1 MSGGSYNY
9 LAEHQP
15 GHLEARR
22 GSIEAM
28 RDRLT
33 ELEAEGVPGAARA
46 ARLTRYVLIH
56 LDLAE
61 QRAQELADVWHAVEW
76 RDSSDWGDDT
86 MRQVL
91 AEWQAKTNPRYDGTR
106 A

>member
-9 LAEHQP
+9 LAEHEP
-15 GHLEARR
+15 GDLEARR

-28 RDRLT
+28 RDRLAG
-33 ELEAEGVPGAARA
+33 LEAEHVPGAARA

-61 QRAQELADVWHAVEW
+61 KKAQELADVWHAIEW
-76 RDSSDWGDDT
+76 WDSNDYGEDT
-86 MRQVL
+86 MRQAL
-91 AEWQAKTNPRYDGTR
+91 AAWQDKTDPTHG
-106 A
+106 

>member
-9 LAEHQP
+9 LYAHPQ
-15 GHLEARR
+15 GDLEARR

-28 RDRLT
+28 RDRLAGLET
-33 ELEAEGVPGAARA
+33 EGIPGAARA

-61 QRAQELADVWHAVEW
+61 AKAQELADVWHAIEW
-76 RDSSDWGDDT
+76 RDSCDYGEDT
-86 MRQVL
+86 MREAL
-91 AEWQAKTNPRYDGTR
+91 AEWQEKTDPTYKG
-106 A
+106 

>member
-9 LAEHQP
+9 LYAHPQ
-15 GHLEARR
+15 GDLEARR

-28 RDRLT
+28 RDRLAG
-33 ELEAEGVPGAARA
+33 LEAEGVPGAARA

-61 QRAQELADVWHAVEW
+61 AKAQELAEVWHAIEW
-76 RDSSDWGDDT
+76 WDSNDYGEDDVHKT
-86 MRQVL
+86 L
-91 AEWQAKTNPRYDGTR
+91 AEWQEKTGLTYG
-106 A
+106 

>member
-9 LAEHQP
+9 LAEHEP
-15 GHLEARR
+15 GDLEARR

-28 RDRLT
+28 RDRLAG
-33 ELEAEGVPGAARA
+33 LEVDGIPGAARA

-61 QRAQELADVWHAVEW
+61 ARAQELADVWHAIEW
-76 RDSSDWGDDT
+76 WDSCDIGEEDV
-86 MRQVL
+86 RKAL
-91 AEWQAKTNPRYDGTR
+91 AEWLDRTDPTHGHR
-106 A
+106 

>member
-9 LAEHQP
+9 LAEHQV
-15 GHLEARR
+15 GDLEARR
-22 GSIEAM
+22 GTIEAM
-28 RDRLT
+28 RDRLAG
-33 ELEAEGVPGAARA
+33 LEADGVPGAARA

-61 QRAQELADVWHAVEW
+61 ARAQELADVWHAVEW
-76 RDSSDWGDDT
+76 RDSYDWGDEQ
-86 MRQVL
+86 MREAF
-91 AEWQAKTNPRYDGTR
+91 AEWAEKTDPTN

>member
-15 GHLEARR
+15 GDLEARR
-22 GSIEAM
+22 GHIEAM
-28 RDRLT
+28 RDRLAG
-33 ELEAEGVPGAARA
+33 LEADRVPGAARA

-61 QRAQELADVWHAVEW
+61 AKAQELAKVWHAIEW
-76 RDSSDWGDDT
+76 WDSCDYGEDDVRKALADWWDETDPTHG
-86 MRQVL
+86 
-91 AEWQAKTNPRYDGTR
+91 
-106 A
+106 

>member
-15 GHLEARR
+15 GDLEARR
-22 GSIEAM
+22 GHIEAM

-33 ELEAEGVPGAARA
+33 ELETQGVPGAARA

-61 QRAQELADVWHAVEW
+61 QRAQELADAWHAVEW

-86 MRQVL
+86 MREAL
-91 AEWQAKTNPRYDGTR
+91 ADWAAKTDPRY

>member
-15 GHLEARR
+15 GDLEARR
-22 GSIEAM
+22 HNIEAM
-28 RDRLT
+28 RDRLA
-33 ELEAEGVPGAARA
+33 EIEANGVPGAARA

-61 QRAQELADVWHAVEW
+61 ARAQELADVWHAVEW
-76 RDSSDWGDDT
+76 RDSLDWDDDT
-86 MRQVL
+86 MRKAF
-91 AEWQAKTNPRYDGTR
+91 AEWFEKTDPTN

>member
-9 LAEHQP
+9 LYAHPQ
-15 GHLEARR
+15 GDLEARR

-28 RDRLT
+28 RNRLAG
-33 ELEAEGVPGAARA
+33 LEADRVPGAARA

-61 QRAQELADVWHAVEW
+61 QKAQELADVWHAIEW
-76 RDSSDWGDDT
+76 WDSCDYGEEDVRKALTDWLD
-86 MRQVL
+86 
-91 AEWQAKTNPRYDGTR
+91 KTDPTHG
-106 A
+106 

>member
-15 GHLEARR
+15 GDLEARR

-28 RDRLT
+28 RDRLE
-33 ELEAEGVPGAARA
+33 ELASQRIPGAARA

-61 QRAQELADVWHAVEW
+61 QRARELADVWHAVEW
-76 RDSSDWGDDT
+76 WDSNDSGEGAVEKALTKYRADT
-86 MRQVL
+86 
-91 AEWQAKTNPRYDGTR
+91 DGTP
-106 A
+106 AP